1 MDGFKAMGSNPTL
14 CQDLMIG
21 HVVSGHEKTLSQ
33 TPRGLRQR
41 LIIEWQ
47 EGLSRRAFDM
57 ISCVLDILAK
67 ASECPAT

>member
-1 MDGFKAMGSNPTL
+1 MT
-14 CQDLMIG
+14 
-21 HVVSGHEKTLSQ
+21 GHEEALSQ

-47 EGLSRRAFDM
+47 EELSRRAFDV